1 MTARNSLSHLEN
13 TKSLFRYYKS
23 LGERAIAQLDDEQIK
38 WHQNENSNSISIIVK
53 HLSGNMLSRWTD
65 FLTTDG
71 EKSWRQRD
79 DEFVNSIENKQELLL
94 AWNKGWDCL
103 FNAIDP
109 LTENDLQKIVY
120 IRDEGHTVMEAINRQ
135 LAHYAYHIGQIIF
148 VAKILKGEE
157 WQSLSIP
164 KGKSS
169 EYNKEKL
176 KKKK

>member
-38 WHQNENSNSISIIVK
+38 WHQNESSNSISIIVK